1 MEQQYQQQEKKVT
14 LSITVNE
21 LNAVLQGL
29 TEVKL
34 GASIAAWVSINKQA
48 EEQLGKP
55 GAQGPLSDKLMN

>member
-1 MEQQYQQQEKKVT
+1 MEQQYQQPEKKVT

-34 GASIAAWVSINKQA
+34 GASISAWATINKQA

-55 GAQGPLSDKLMN
+55 NAQGPLSDKLMN